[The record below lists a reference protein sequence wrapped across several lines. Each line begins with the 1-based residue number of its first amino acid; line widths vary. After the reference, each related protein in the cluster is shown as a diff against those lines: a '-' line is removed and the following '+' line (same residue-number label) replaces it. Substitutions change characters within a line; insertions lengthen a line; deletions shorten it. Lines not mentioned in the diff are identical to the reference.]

1 MPQEGPILVTG
12 ATGFIGRYLVE
23 RLRNEGQ
30 EVFEWRTDICEIGRW
45 REQARALVH
54 LAGVSDPDHFRRA
67 PGEAYSV
74 NVLGTL
80 AVMEYCRQ
88 AKATCVLAST
98 CGIYK
103 LESTIRQVSEDEQ
116 CDPAEPYAVSKLLA
130 EQVAAAFANQHGLSV
145 VALRMFNVF
154 GNGQGKHFLIP
165 YVLGCLLQDR
175 KPALRT
181 PHAIRDFIYIEDV
194 IEAFCAA
201 LAQTQNG
208 FRVYNIG
215 TGRGINVLEA
225 VRAVKEVFRKSSSE
239 PLAAHDEGHTKA
251 QQLADVSIADI
262 SRSVAELGW
271 QPRYTFEQGLTAMRA
286 AMAFTSA

>member
-23 RLRNEGQ
+23 RLRKEGQ
-30 EVFEWRTDICEIGRW
+30 EVFEWTTDIREIGRW

-54 LAGVSDPDHFRRA
+54 LAGMSDPDHFRRA

-88 AKATCVLAST
+88 AKAACVLAST
-98 CGIYK
+98 CGVYK
-103 LESTIRQVSEDEQ
+103 LETAVRQISEDEV
-116 CDPAEPYAVSKLLA
+116 CDPAGPYAVSKLLA
-130 EQVAAAFANQHGLSV
+130 EQVAAAYANQHGLSV

-154 GNGQGKHFLIP
+154 GNGQHKHFLIP
-165 YVLGCLLQDR
+165 YFLDCLLQDR

-181 PHAIRDFIYIEDV
+181 PHAIRDFVYIDDV
-194 IEAFCAA
+194 LEAFCRA
-201 LAQTQNG
+201 LAQTHNG

-215 TGRGINVLEA
+215 TGRGISVREA
-225 VRAVKEVFRKSSSE
+225 VLAVREVFRKSSSE
-239 PLAAHDEGHTKA
+239 PLAALEDHTKE
-251 QQLADVSIADI
+251 QGPADVSIADI

-286 AMAFTSA
+286 TMAFTSA